1 MEGNGVIEAQDQT
14 GVDSRFQVMG
24 AVNCTGA
31 KSYTLGKWT
40 TGTPPIVRCNTGLGP
55 LDYFGR
61 TMVANLPANIKVGV
75 VPVAIGGCDIAL
87 FDKVNYGAYVATAP
101 TWMIGT
107 INQYGG
113 NPYARLLEV
122 AKLAQKDGVIKCI
135 LFHQG
140 ETNNGQQDWPSKVK
154 AIYDNL
160 IRDLGL
166 DPTKTPFLAGE
177 LVTTAQGGACGGHN
191 SIIAKLPSIIP
202 NSYVISAAGLPHKG
216 DNLHFTPASY
226 RTLGQRYAQLML
238 TLLSKGAPVI
248 SIIEPTTNTVYKQG
262 DNVTINT
269 TATITIGNITKVD
282 FYTGTTLLNSDLVSP
297 YTYSWTNVLPGTYK
311 ITAVATDNSGNKTT
325 SSAVTI
331 TVVPLATITA
341 AGATT
346 FCSGSSVVLN
356 SNTGTGYTYQWKN
369 GATTIAGATASSY
382 TVTASGSY
390 TVNVSANS
398 QTTSSV
404 ATVITANV
412 LPVISQYAQINGGV
426 WNQTSTATLCSGST
440 IVVGPKPTTT
450 TGWTWTGPNGYS
462 ATTREITLA
471 SVATNQGG
479 VYTASYTDGNTCK
492 SSAIFTLMLNAL
504 PTALSVAASAT
515 YCQNA
520 TAAQLTATGTNLNWY
535 TAATGGT
542 AVTTA
547 PTPTTSTVGTINY
560 YVSQTTNTCESSR
573 TLLSVTVNALPTAAI
588 TRTTPTTFCTGRSVV
603 LTTSSGS
610 SYKWFNGRM
619 QVGTAQTYTATTAGS
634 YTVEVTNAGNCKAT
648 STATVVTV
656 NALPTAAITTT
667 TPTIFCTVGSVVLTA
682 SAGSSYVWKNGRMQ
696 VGTAQTYTATTAG
709 SYTVEV
715 TNASNCK
722 ATSEATTVTVNAL
735 PTAVITTTTPAT
747 FCEGGSLVLTASAGS
762 SYKWMNGT
770 TQVGTAQTY
779 TATSA
784 GSYTVEITN
793 ANNCKATSAATT
805 VAVNAIPSAPS
816 VVATAAYCQ
825 NVTAAQLSATGTNL
839 KWYTAAT
846 GGTSVA
852 TAPTLPTA
860 TIGTTSYYVSQTT
873 NTCES
878 ARSFIAVTV
887 NAMPAVAIT
896 ANGSTAINQGEGVVF
911 TASSGSSY
919 KWMNGTTII
928 TGATAK
934 MYRATAAG
942 SYTVEVT
949 NASNCKAI
957 SVAMNVTLIATT
969 TNQPSVIT
977 ITSPQSNSTVAV
989 SINIAVNV
997 TDADGSIA
1005 LVEFLDGN
1013 TVIGIS
1019 TTAPYTYTLDS
1030 PSAGGH
1036 TITVR
1041 VTDSNRGI
1049 TISAPVVVTS
1059 AISTTTGVQ
1068 SSNTLNASIYPNP
1081 SNSDVYIDIDVDLS
1095 NVSFRLLD
1103 VLGREVPVSFMLTG
1117 SGAQID
1123 VSNLSEGAYVMI
1135 IKQDNSILRNKIT
1148 VIK

>member
-1 MEGNGVIEAQDQT
+1 MKLKIFSKVIFFCLSFFLCIQSIAQDPNFHIYLAFGQSNMEGNGVIEAQDQT

-269 TATITIGNITKVD
+269 IATITTGNITKVD

-382 TVTASGSY
+382 TATASGSY

-610 SYKWFNGRM
+610 SYKWFN
-619 QVGTAQTYTATTAGS
+619 
-634 YTVEVTNAGNCKAT
+634 E
-648 STATVVTV
+648 
-656 NALPTAAITTT
+656 
-667 TPTIFCTVGSVVLTA
+667 
-682 SAGSSYVWKNGRMQ
+682 RMQ

-747 FCEGGSLVLTASAGS
+747 FCEGGSLVLIASAGS

-977 ITSPQSNSTVAV
+977 ITSPQPNSTVAG

-1117 SGAQID
+1117 SGARID